1 MWEKS
6 LYEGSSDDLLRL
18 LMSLSDDIEAP
29 LIVGHNPM
37 LESAAAALLIG
48 GMETGAPTTPIRIP
62 TAGLLCFEHDASD
75 WKSLGSGECVLR
87 WMITPK
93 IIK

>member
-6 LYEGSSDDLLRL
+6 LYEGSPDDLLRL
-18 LMSLSDDIEAP
+18 LTSLSDDIEAP

-37 LESAAAALLIG
+37 LERAAVTLLIG
-48 GMETGAPTTPIRIP
+48 SMETGASTLPIRIP
-62 TAGLLCFEHDASD
+62 TAGLLCFEHGASE